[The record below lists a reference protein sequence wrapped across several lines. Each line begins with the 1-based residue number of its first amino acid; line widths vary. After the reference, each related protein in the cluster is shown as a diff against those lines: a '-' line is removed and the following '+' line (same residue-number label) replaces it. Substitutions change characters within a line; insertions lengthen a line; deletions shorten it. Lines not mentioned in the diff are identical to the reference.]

1 MKQSPFQTVP
11 NSRDSPELWAV
22 QKILWICEDKESPL
36 SCSTTAY
43 RWKPSEGWWMPAR
56 QPNSPKLVLAY
67 RFSEVQQAPI
77 DAEDGVFL
85 WLWKPFRKDE
95 VRAAFGFAIMQCQAE
110 WDRYLRW

>member
-1 MKQSPFQTVP
+1 
-11 NSRDSPELWAV
+11 
-22 QKILWICEDKESPL
+22 
-36 SCSTTAY
+36 
-43 RWKPSEGWWMPAR
+43 MPAR